1 MFAVRI
7 RVFLTILFTFSSH
20 SLIAN
25 ITSDEIDLIQNS
37 NQNLQQTLLKL
48 DQNQLKARK
57 VELTKEAQELSLNK
71 SETQNP
77 YTNKKLTTQLKDIIE
92 ELELIDKIL
101 ITIVGLNVII
111 VDSNDGVG
119 MGAGGSSGGNS
130 GTGTGTGGQNE
141 YY

>member
-1 MFAVRI
+1 MRVRI
-7 RVFLTILFTFSSH
+7 FLIILLNFSSH
-20 SLIAN
+20 GLIAS
-25 ITSDEIDLIQNS
+25 IAGDEIDLIQNS

-57 VELTKEAQELSLNK
+57 AELTKEVQELSLNK
-71 SETQNP
+71 LETQNP
-77 YTNKKLTTQLKDIIE
+77 YTNKKLTTQLKDITE

-101 ITIVGLNVII
+101 LTLVGLNIII

-130 GTGTGTGGQNE
+130 GTGTGTGG
-141 YY
+141 

>member
-25 ITSDEIDLIQNS
+25 ITSDEIDLIQDN
-37 NQNLQQTLLKL
+37 NQNLQQALLKL

-57 VELTKEAQELSLNK
+57 AELTKEVQELSLNK

-101 ITIVGLNVII
+101 ITIVGLNIII

-119 MGAGGSSGGNS
+119 MGVGDSSNGNS
-130 GTGTGTGGQNE
+130 GTGTGTGG
-141 YY
+141 

>member
-1 MFAVRI
+1 MFAVRTRI
-7 RVFLTILFTFSSH
+7 FLIILLTFSSH

-57 VELTKEAQELSLNK
+57 VELTKEVQELSLNK

-77 YTNKKLTTQLKDIIE
+77 YTNKKLTTQLKNITE

-101 ITIVGLNVII
+101 LTLVGLNIII
-111 VDSNDGVG
+111 VDSNNGVG

-130 GTGTGTGGQNE
+130 GTGTGTGG
-141 YY
+141 

>member
-1 MFAVRI
+1 MLAVRI

-20 SLIAN
+20 SLIAS
-25 ITSDEIDLIQNS
+25 IAGDEIDLIQDN
-37 NQNLQQTLLKL
+37 NQNLQQALLKL

-57 VELTKEAQELSLNK
+57 VELTKEVQELSLNK

-101 ITIVGLNVII
+101 LTLVGLNIII

-130 GTGTGTGGQNE
+130 GTGTGTGG
-141 YY
+141 

>member
-25 ITSDEIDLIQNS
+25 ITSDEIDLIQDS
-37 NQNLQQTLLKL
+37 NQNLQQALLKL

-57 VELTKEAQELSLNK
+57 AELTKEVQELSLNK

-119 MGAGGSSGGNS
+119 MVAGGSSGGNS
-130 GTGTGTGGQNE
+130 GTGTGTGG
-141 YY
+141 

>member
-1 MFAVRI
+1 MFAVRVRI
-7 RVFLTILFTFSSH
+7 FLTILLTFLSH
-20 SLIAN
+20 GLIAN
-25 ITSDEIDLIQNS
+25 ITSDEIDLIQDN
-37 NQNLQQTLLKL
+37 NQSLQQALLKL

-57 VELTKEAQELSLNK
+57 VELTKEVQELSLNK

-130 GTGTGTGGQNE
+130 GTGTGTGG
-141 YY
+141 

>member
-1 MFAVRI
+1 MRVRI
-7 RVFLTILFTFSSH
+7 FLIILLNFSSH
-20 SLIAN
+20 GLIAS
-25 ITSDEIDLIQNS
+25 IAGDEIDLIQNS

-57 VELTKEAQELSLNK
+57 VELTKEVQELSLNK
-71 SETQNP
+71 LETQNP
-77 YTNKKLTTQLKDIIE
+77 YTNKKLTTQLKDITE

-101 ITIVGLNVII
+101 LTLVGLNIII

-130 GTGTGTGGQNE
+130 GTGTGTGG
-141 YY
+141 

>member
-1 MFAVRI
+1 MFAVRTRI
-7 RVFLTILFTFSSH
+7 FLTILLTFSSH

-130 GTGTGTGGQNE
+130 GTGTGTGG
-141 YY
+141 

>member
-1 MFAVRI
+1 MFTMRVRI
-7 RVFLTILFTFSSH
+7 FLIILLNFSSH
-20 SLIAN
+20 GLIAS
-25 ITSDEIDLIQNS
+25 IAGDEIDLIQNS

-57 VELTKEAQELSLNK
+57 VELTKEVQELSLNK
-71 SETQNP
+71 LETQNP
-77 YTNKKLTTQLKDIIE
+77 YTNKKLTTQLKDITE

-101 ITIVGLNVII
+101 LTLVGLNIII

-130 GTGTGTGGQNE
+130 GTGTGTGG
-141 YY
+141 

>member
-7 RVFLTILFTFSSH
+7 RDFLTILFTFSSH
-20 SLIAN
+20 GLIAN
-25 ITSDEIDLIQNS
+25 ITSDEIDLIQDS
-37 NQNLQQTLLKL
+37 NQNLQQALLKL

-57 VELTKEAQELSLNK
+57 AELTKEVQELSLNK

-101 ITIVGLNVII
+101 LTLVGLNII
-111 VDSNDGVG
+111 MVDSNDGVG
-119 MGAGGSSGGNS
+119 IGVGDSSSGNS
-130 GTGTGTGGQNE
+130 GTGTGTGG
-141 YY
+141 

>member
-130 GTGTGTGGQNE
+130 GTGTGTGG
-141 YY
+141 

>member
-1 MFAVRI
+1 MFAVRVRI
-7 RVFLTILFTFSSH
+7 FLTILLAFLSH
-20 SLIAN
+20 GLIAN
-25 ITSDEIDLIQNS
+25 ITSDEIDLIQDN
-37 NQNLQQTLLKL
+37 NQNLQQALLKL

-57 VELTKEAQELSLNK
+57 AELTKEVQELSLNK

-101 ITIVGLNVII
+101 LTLVGLNIII
-111 VDSNDGVG
+111 VDSNNGVG

-130 GTGTGTGGQNE
+130 GTGTGTGG
-141 YY
+141 

>member
-1 MFAVRI
+1 MFAVRVRI
-7 RVFLTILFTFSSH
+7 FLTILLAFLSH
-20 SLIAN
+20 GLIAN
-25 ITSDEIDLIQNS
+25 ITSDEIDLIQDN
-37 NQNLQQTLLKL
+37 NQNLQQALLKL

-57 VELTKEAQELSLNK
+57 VELTKEVQELSLNK

-77 YTNKKLTTQLKDIIE
+77 YTNKNLTTQLKDIIE

-101 ITIVGLNVII
+101 ITIVGLNIII

-130 GTGTGTGGQNE
+130 GTGTGTGG
-141 YY
+141 

>member
-1 MFAVRI
+1 MFAVRTRI
-7 RVFLTILFTFSSH
+7 FLTILLTFSSH

-25 ITSDEIDLIQNS
+25 ITSDEIDLIQDS
-37 NQNLQQTLLKL
+37 NQNLQQALLKL

-57 VELTKEAQELSLNK
+57 AELTKEVQELSLNK

-119 MGAGGSSGGNS
+119 MVAGGSSGGNS
-130 GTGTGTGGQNE
+130 GTGTGTGG
-141 YY
+141 

>member
-1 MFAVRI
+1 MFTMRVRI
-7 RVFLTILFTFSSH
+7 FLIILLNFSSH
-20 SLIAN
+20 GLIAS
-25 ITSDEIDLIQNS
+25 IAGDEIDLIQNS

-57 VELTKEAQELSLNK
+57 VELTKEVQELSLNK
-71 SETQNP
+71 LETQNP

-101 ITIVGLNVII
+101 LTLVGLNIII

-130 GTGTGTGGQNE
+130 GTGTGTGG
-141 YY
+141 

>member
-1 MFAVRI
+1 MFTMRVRI
-7 RVFLTILFTFSSH
+7 FLIILLNFSSH
-20 SLIAN
+20 GLMASIAG
-25 ITSDEIDLIQNS
+25 DEIDLIQNS

-57 VELTKEAQELSLNK
+57 VELTKEVQELSLNK
-71 SETQNP
+71 LETQNP
-77 YTNKKLTTQLKDIIE
+77 YTNKKLTTQLKDITE

-101 ITIVGLNVII
+101 LTLVGLNIII

-130 GTGTGTGGQNE
+130 GTGTGTGG
-141 YY
+141 

>member
-25 ITSDEIDLIQNS
+25 ITSDEIDLIQDS
-37 NQNLQQTLLKL
+37 NQNLQQALLKL

-57 VELTKEAQELSLNK
+57 AELTKEVQELSLNK

-101 ITIVGLNVII
+101 LTLVGLNIII

-119 MGAGGSSGGNS
+119 MGAGGATGGNS
-130 GTGTGTGGQNE
+130 GTRTGTRD
-141 YY
+141 

>member
-25 ITSDEIDLIQNS
+25 ITSDEIDLIQDS
-37 NQNLQQTLLKL
+37 NQNLQQALLKL

-57 VELTKEAQELSLNK
+57 VELTKEVQELSLNK

-101 ITIVGLNVII
+101 ITIVGLNIII

-119 MGAGGSSGGNS
+119 MGAGDSSGGNS
-130 GTGTGTGGQNE
+130 GTGTGTGG
-141 YY
+141 

>member
-1 MFAVRI
+1 MFAVRTRI
-7 RVFLTILFTFSSH
+7 FLTILLTFSSH

-57 VELTKEAQELSLNK
+57 AELAKEVQELSLNK
-71 SETQNP
+71 LETQNP
-77 YTNKKLTTQLKDIIE
+77 YTNKKITTQLKDIIE

-101 ITIVGLNVII
+101 LTLVGLNKII

-130 GTGTGTGGQNE
+130 GTGTGTGG
-141 YY
+141 

>member
-20 SLIAN
+20 DLIAN
-25 ITSDEIDLIQNS
+25 IVSDEIDLVQNS
-37 NQNLQQTLLKL
+37 NQNLQQALLKL

-57 VELTKEAQELSLNK
+57 AELTKEVQELSLNK

-101 ITIVGLNVII
+101 LTLVGLNIII

-130 GTGTGTGGQNE
+130 GTGTGTGG
-141 YY
+141 

>member
-25 ITSDEIDLIQNS
+25 ITSDEIDLIQDS

-57 VELTKEAQELSLNK
+57 AELTKEVQELSLNK

-77 YTNKKLTTQLKDIIE
+77 YTNKKLTTQLKNIIE

-101 ITIVGLNVII
+101 LTLVGLNII
-111 VDSNDGVG
+111 MVDSNDGVG

-130 GTGTGTGGQNE
+130 GTGTGTGG
-141 YY
+141 